1 MAVEEIHAEM
11 VSSVWKVLV
20 EAGAQVA
27 AGDTLVILE
36 SMKMEIPVLT
46 ETAGTVQEMHVVEG
60 EVLQEGDLI
69 ATVAARAESPALPA
83 ARTHMTSWAA
93 RVSLKAASGTQR
105 GAGQARTWPPGPG
118 GQRSRLRAHPVV
130 ALQAAQHEAVHA
142 CPSSASSSMCAIR
155 LRR

>member
-20 EAGAQVA
+20 EPGAQVA

-69 ATVAARAESPALPA
+69 ATVAAGLSFLRCPPRSHDLVG
-83 ARTHMTSWAA
+83 A
-93 RVSLKAASGTQR
+93 RVLKAASGTQR
-105 GAGQARTWPPGPG
+105 GAGPARTWPPGPG
-118 GQRSRLRAHPVV
+118 GQRNRLRTHPVV
-130 ALQAAQHEAVHA
+130 GPPRRAA
-142 CPSSASSSMCAIR
+142 
-155 LRR
+155 